1 MTIPYSQHAS
11 TLARKSLCLF
21 SYYYLI
27 HSLFSPRSKLCNCV
41 CFCALAR
48 LYNTCR
54 IGTAEIE
61 AALAS
66 HPAVSEAAVVGFPDA
81 IKGQGMCCYVSLVA
95 DAVDSP
101 ELIKELRLQVLE
113 LHSAE
118 PLRSCKTQLSTLLL
132 QFFLGCC
139 AVCHW

>member
-1 MTIPYSQHAS
+1 VHSSSSFVWSIGIWCVAIRCGYGNPIYSARLNL
-11 TLARKSLCLF
+11 LAQAKLELVLF
-21 SYYYLI
+21 LLL
-27 HSLFSPRSKLCNCV
+27 HSLFSPRSQLCTYD
-41 CFCALAR
+41 CFCIR
-48 LYNTCR
+48 THTCNICR

-101 ELIKELRLQVLE
+101 ELIKELRLQVL
-113 LHSAE
+113 
-118 PLRSCKTQLSTLLL
+118 TL
-132 QFFLGCC
+132 
-139 AVCHW
+139 